1 MSFHLRTYSES
12 DHSSWSASPPLPKP
26 LASCMDSFNW
36 SVLLISFL
44 LQSMLYRATRDCL
57 KNLNQVIS
65 LLCQPFNGFPLFLEL
80 NSDTAKAF
88 EALYNQAST
97 SFPILRLSHCVLAML
112 ILLLSVKHPR
122 LFLSLPLCPLPET
135 LFSQTV
141 AWLTLPYSKSSL
153 NITSWDK
160 PFLIIPSNEA
170 LSSPPSH
177 RLIQPHFTIFAR
189 LITTWNCL
197 ICLIYTCVWSVSSA
211 RIESKGLVSFHSSP
225 WSSIATWHQIISVF

>member
-1 MSFHLRTYSES
+1 MVSCFALTTHQPHLGFQQVMSFHLRTYS

-80 NSDTAKAF
+80 NSDTAKAS
-88 EALYNQAST
+88 EAVYNQAST
-97 SFPILRLSHCVLAML
+97 SFLILRLSHCALAML
-112 ILLLSVKHPR
+112 ILLLSVKHPK
-122 LFLSLPLCPLPET
+122 LFLSLLLRPLPET

-141 AWLTLPYSKSSL
+141 ALTLPYSKSSL
-153 NITSWDK
+153 NITS
-160 PFLIIPSNEA
+160 
-170 LSSPPSH
+170 
-177 RLIQPHFTIFAR
+177 
-189 LITTWNCL
+189 
-197 ICLIYTCVWSVSSA
+197 
-211 RIESKGLVSFHSSP
+211 
-225 WSSIATWHQIISVF
+225 